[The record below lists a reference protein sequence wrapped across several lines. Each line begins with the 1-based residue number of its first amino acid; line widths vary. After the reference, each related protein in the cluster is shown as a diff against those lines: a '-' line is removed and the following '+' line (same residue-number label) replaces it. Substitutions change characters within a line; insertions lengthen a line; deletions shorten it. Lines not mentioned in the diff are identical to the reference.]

1 MTITLK
7 PTASETTIQN
17 NGSDIFTVDS
27 TGIAMA
33 SGKTI
38 AATTAVS
45 LSTASGSAPSYSARA
60 WVNFNGLGTVAI
72 RASGNVSSITDIGT
86 GRYTVNFTTAMPDGN
101 YAVSGMS
108 GNEGTTSV
116 GRDLTK
122 DGTWTTTSAPIRNTG
137 ASSTVYDNEYVT
149 LIFIR

>member
-38 AATTAVS
+38 AATS
-45 LSTASGSAPSYSARA
+45 LTTASGSAPSYSVRA

-72 RASGNVSSITDIGT
+72 RTSGNVSSITDIGT
-86 GRYTVNFTTAMPDGN
+86 GRYTVNFTTAMPDAN

-137 ASSTVYDNEYVT
+137 ADSSVYDNEYVT
-149 LIFIR
+149 LMFVR